1 MKAVFQV
8 LPLAVL
14 VIGAGVL
21 VWRGMGRKPDS
32 RNNRE
37 SFGSNVDT
45 D

>member
-21 VWRGMGRKPDS
+21 VWRGMARKPDGTHNS
-32 RNNRE
+32 E
-37 SFGSNVDT
+37 SHGGNVDT
-45 D
+45 H

>member
-14 VIGAGVL
+14 VVGAVVI
-21 VWRGMGRKPDS
+21 VWRGMRRKADG

-37 SFGSNVDT
+37 RYGANVDT